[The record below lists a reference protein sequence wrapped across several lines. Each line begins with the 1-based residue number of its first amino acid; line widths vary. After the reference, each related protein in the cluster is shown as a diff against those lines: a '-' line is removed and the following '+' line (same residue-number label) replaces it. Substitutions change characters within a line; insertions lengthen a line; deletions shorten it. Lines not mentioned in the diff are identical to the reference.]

1 MEQFMKHLL
10 RAMLYADP
18 EDITSSFN
26 DEGKRRED
34 KATDDAFD
42 YSTKDLPE
50 FLERAT
56 NVYRTRFYIV
66 RQQIMYRRD
75 ALLGA
80 YLCSRDTFYCR
91 TPERDRQYN
100 AAFPRNEEKD
110 GKRIPTLMY
119 IRKYID

>member
-1 MEQFMKHLL
+1 MEQFMKHFLDVLL
-10 RAMLYADP
+10 HADP
-18 EDITSSFN
+18 EDIVSSF
-26 DEGKRRED
+26 DDDIED
-34 KATDDAFD
+34 DCEEEEEDSGD
-42 YSTKDLPE
+42 WDGDMSE
-50 FLERAT
+50 FLERST

-75 ALLGA
+75 SLLGA

-91 TPERDRQYN
+91 TPERDRQYE
-100 AAFPRNEEKD
+100 AAFPHNQEKD

>member
-1 MEQFMKHLL
+1 MEQFMKHFLDVLL
-10 RAMLYADP
+10 HADP
-18 EDITSSFN
+18 EDIVSSF
-26 DEGKRRED
+26 DDDMED
-34 KATDDAFD
+34 DCEEEEEDNGD
-42 YSTKDLPE
+42 WDGDMPE
-50 FLERAT
+50 FLERST

-75 ALLGA
+75 SLLGA

-91 TPERDRQYN
+91 TPERDRQYE
-100 AAFPRNEEKD
+100 AAFPHNQEKD

>member
-1 MEQFMKHLL
+1 MEQFMKHFLDVLL
-10 RAMLYADP
+10 HADP
-18 EDITSSFN
+18 EDIVSSF
-26 DEGKRRED
+26 DDDMKDDCEEEED
-34 KATDDAFD
+34 DSGDWD
-42 YSTKDLPE
+42 GDMPE
-50 FLERAT
+50 FLERST

-75 ALLGA
+75 SLLGA

-91 TPERDRQYN
+91 TPERDRQYE
-100 AAFPRNEEKD
+100 AAFPHNQEKD

>member
-1 MEQFMKHLL
+1 MEQFMKHFLDVLL
-10 RAMLYADP
+10 HADP
-18 EDITSSFN
+18 EDIVSSF
-26 DEGKRRED
+26 DDDMED
-34 KATDDAFD
+34 DCEEEEDNCD
-42 YSTKDLPE
+42 WDGDMPE
-50 FLERAT
+50 FLERST

-75 ALLGA
+75 SLLGA

-91 TPERDRQYN
+91 TPERDRQYE
-100 AAFPRNEEKD
+100 AAFPHNQEKD

>member
-1 MEQFMKHLL
+1 MEQFMKHFLDVLL
-10 RAMLYADP
+10 HADP
-18 EDITSSFN
+18 ADIVSSF
-26 DEGKRRED
+26 DDDMED
-34 KATDDAFD
+34 DCEEEEDNGD
-42 YSTKDLPE
+42 WDGNMPE
-50 FLERAT
+50 FLERST

-75 ALLGA
+75 SLLGA

-91 TPERDRQYN
+91 TPERDRQYE
-100 AAFPRNEEKD
+100 AAFPHNQEKD

>member
-1 MEQFMKHLL
+1 M
-10 RAMLYADP
+10 
-18 EDITSSFN
+18 
-26 DEGKRRED
+26 
-34 KATDDAFD
+34 
-42 YSTKDLPE
+42 PE
-50 FLERAT
+50 FLERST

-75 ALLGA
+75 SLLGA

-91 TPERDRQYN
+91 TPERDRQYE
-100 AAFPRNEEKD
+100 AAFPHNQEKD

>member
-1 MEQFMKHLL
+1 MEQFMKHFLDVLL
-10 RAMLYADP
+10 HADP
-18 EDITSSFN
+18 EDIVSSF
-26 DEGKRRED
+26 DDDIED
-34 KATDDAFD
+34 DCEEEEDDSGD
-42 YSTKDLPE
+42 WDGDMPE
-50 FLERAT
+50 FLERST

-75 ALLGA
+75 SLLGA

-91 TPERDRQYN
+91 TPERDRQYE
-100 AAFPRNEEKD
+100 AAFPHNQEKD

>member
-1 MEQFMKHLL
+1 MEQFMKHFLDVLL
-10 RAMLYADP
+10 HADP
-18 EDITSSFN
+18 EDIVSSF
-26 DEGKRRED
+26 DDDMEDDCEEEEEDSGDWEGD
-34 KATDDAFD
+34 M
-42 YSTKDLPE
+42 PE
-50 FLERAT
+50 FLERST

-75 ALLGA
+75 SLLGA

-91 TPERDRQYN
+91 TPERDRQYE
-100 AAFPRNEEKD
+100 AAFPHNQEKD

>member
-1 MEQFMKHLL
+1 MEQFMKHFLDVLL
-10 RAMLYADP
+10 HADP
-18 EDITSSFN
+18 EDIVSSF
-26 DEGKRRED
+26 DDDIED
-34 KATDDAFD
+34 DCEEEEEDSGD
-42 YSTKDLPE
+42 WDGDMPE
-50 FLERAT
+50 FLERST

-75 ALLGA
+75 SLLGA

-91 TPERDRQYN
+91 TPERDRQYE
-100 AAFPRNEEKD
+100 AAFPHNQEKD

>member
-1 MEQFMKHLL
+1 MEQFMKHFLDVLL
-10 RAMLYADP
+10 HADP
-18 EDITSSFN
+18 EDIVSSF
-26 DEGKRRED
+26 DDDMKDDCEEEED
-34 KATDDAFD
+34 NGDWDGD
-42 YSTKDLPE
+42 MPE
-50 FLERAT
+50 FLERST

-75 ALLGA
+75 SLLGA

-91 TPERDRQYN
+91 TPERDRQYE
-100 AAFPRNEEKD
+100 AAFPHNQEKD

>member
-1 MEQFMKHLL
+1 MEQFMKHFLDLL
-10 RAMLYADP
+10 LHADP
-18 EDITSSFN
+18 EDIVSSF
-26 DEGKRRED
+26 DDDMED
-34 KATDDAFD
+34 DCEEEEEDSGD
-42 YSTKDLPE
+42 WDGDMPE
-50 FLERAT
+50 FLERST

-75 ALLGA
+75 SLLGA

-91 TPERDRQYN
+91 TPERDRQYE
-100 AAFPRNEEKD
+100 AAFPHNQEKD

>member
-1 MEQFMKHLL
+1 MEQFMKHFLDVLL
-10 RAMLYADP
+10 HADP
-18 EDITSSFN
+18 EDIVSSF
-26 DEGKRRED
+26 DDDMED
-34 KATDDAFD
+34 DCEEEEEDSGD
-42 YSTKDLPE
+42 WDGDMPE
-50 FLERAT
+50 FLERST

-75 ALLGA
+75 SLLGA

-91 TPERDRQYN
+91 TPERDRQYE
-100 AAFPRNEEKD
+100 AAFPHNEEKN

>member
-1 MEQFMKHLL
+1 MEQFMKRFLEALL
-10 RAMLYADP
+10 HAKP
-18 EDITSSFN
+18 EDIVSSFDDNAEN
-26 DEGKRRED
+26 DEEEEENTGDWDGDMPDFLKR
-34 KATDDAFD
+34 
-42 YSTKDLPE
+42 S
-50 FLERAT
+50 T

-75 ALLGA
+75 SLLGA

-91 TPERDRQYN
+91 TPERDRQYE
-100 AAFPRNEEKD
+100 AAFPHNQEKD

>member
-1 MEQFMKHLL
+1 MEQFMKHFLDVLL
-10 RAMLYADP
+10 RADP
-18 EDITSSFN
+18 EDIVSSF
-26 DEGKRRED
+26 DDDMED
-34 KATDDAFD
+34 DCEEEEEDSGD
-42 YSTKDLPE
+42 WDGDMPE
-50 FLERAT
+50 FLERST

-75 ALLGA
+75 SLLGA

-91 TPERDRQYN
+91 TPERDRQYE
-100 AAFPRNEEKD
+100 AAFPHNQEKD

>member
-1 MEQFMKHLL
+1 MEQFMKQFLEAML
-10 RAMLYADP
+10 RAKP
-18 EDITSSFN
+18 EDIVSSF
-26 DEGKRRED
+26 DDDMED
-34 KATDDAFD
+34 DCEEEEEDSGD
-42 YSTKDLPE
+42 WDGDMPE
-50 FLERAT
+50 FLERST

-75 ALLGA
+75 SLLGA

-91 TPERDRQYN
+91 TPERDRQYE
-100 AAFPRNEEKD
+100 AAFPHNQEKD

>member
-1 MEQFMKHLL
+1 MEQFMKHFLDVLL
-10 RAMLYADP
+10 HADP
-18 EDITSSFN
+18 VDIVSSF
-26 DEGKRRED
+26 DDDMED
-34 KATDDAFD
+34 DCEEEEEDSGD
-42 YSTKDLPE
+42 WDGDMPE
-50 FLERAT
+50 FLERST

-75 ALLGA
+75 SLLGA

-91 TPERDRQYN
+91 TPERDRQYE
-100 AAFPRNEEKD
+100 AAFPHNQEKD

>member
-1 MEQFMKHLL
+1 MEQFMKHFLDVLL
-10 RAMLYADP
+10 HADT
-18 EDITSSFN
+18 EDIVSSF
-26 DEGKRRED
+26 DDDMED
-34 KATDDAFD
+34 DCEEEEEDSGD
-42 YSTKDLPE
+42 WDGDMPE
-50 FLERAT
+50 FLERST

-75 ALLGA
+75 SLLGA

-91 TPERDRQYN
+91 TPERDRQYE
-100 AAFPRNEEKD
+100 AAFPHNQEKD

>member
-1 MEQFMKHLL
+1 MEQFMKHFLDVLL
-10 RAMLYADP
+10 HADP
-18 EDITSSFN
+18 EDIVSSF
-26 DEGKRRED
+26 DDDMED
-34 KATDDAFD
+34 DCEEEDSGD
-42 YSTKDLPE
+42 WDGDMPE
-50 FLERAT
+50 FLERST

-75 ALLGA
+75 SLLGA

-91 TPERDRQYN
+91 TPERDRQYE
-100 AAFPRNEEKD
+100 AAFPHNQGKD

>member
-1 MEQFMKHLL
+1 MEQFMKHFLDVLL
-10 RAMLYADP
+10 HADP
-18 EDITSSFN
+18 EDIVSSF
-26 DEGKRRED
+26 DDDIED
-34 KATDDAFD
+34 DCEEEEEDSGD
-42 YSTKDLPE
+42 WDGDMPE
-50 FLERAT
+50 FLERST

-75 ALLGA
+75 SLLGA

-91 TPERDRQYN
+91 MPERDRQYE
-100 AAFPRNEEKD
+100 AAFPHNQEKD